1 MSPPRDVSPPP
12 AILVSGWAHPADVL
26 CPLAKALRPD
36 FHAICLST
44 QELGDDPMLW
54 SAALAERI
62 RAAVSPPLVVGW
74 SMGGMVAIEAL
85 TSDAP
90 PPAAA
95 LVLIGSTTRFCASP
109 DWPWG
114 QTPSALRALRTGLR
128 RDPRTALAGFLREC
142 AAPEAPAEDAL
153 RAGIDAALS
162 IGLQNLADGLDYLGS
177 TDLTGR
183 IGRLKTRCICIH
195 GNEDRIIPRGASEA
209 VAKHT
214 SGFLE
219 VLAERGHSVPAAS
232 PVLVADA
239 IRRGWGQR

>member
-1 MSPPRDVSPPP
+1 MSPTP

-26 CPLAKALRPD
+26 CPLAAALRPD
-36 FHAICLST
+36 FDSICLST
-44 QELGDDPMLW
+44 KELGDNQATW
-54 SAALAERI
+54 SSALAERI
-62 RAAVSPPLVVGW
+62 RSAGSPPLVVGW

-85 TSDAP
+85 TSDSP

-95 LVLIGSTTRFCASP
+95 LALIGSTVRFCAAP

-128 RDPRTALAGFLREC
+128 RDARAALAGFLREC
-142 AAPEAPAEDAL
+142 AAPDAPAEDAL
-153 RAGIDAALS
+153 HAGVDAALS
-162 IGLQNLADGLDYLGS
+162 MGLPHLLDGLDYLGS

-195 GNEDRIIPRGASEA
+195 GNEDRIIPSDASWA
-209 VAKHT
+209 IAKHT

-219 VLAERGHSVPAAS
+219 VHAERGHSLPVAS